1 MTRLFCIITASVAL
15 ATVAFAQT
23 PPANSPFVQPKKS
36 VPVAPPTADQPKD
49 IALTGVVSLGGD
61 SLVCITVIAEK
72 RSHWIK
78 VGESAAR
85 ISVLGYTPETGRV
98 SVKYNGQTLN
108 LELTKPT
115 YDAAS
120 ISRYSSTPSGPLPV
134 ASVALDVPLTNE
146 QKESEARHLVS
157 DLLEIGIIQRE
168 AYRRAERGL
177 PPEDAEEA
185 TP

>member
-1 MTRLFCIITASVAL
+1 MNRIFTTLIATATL
-15 ATVAFAQT
+15 GLNLPAQT
-23 PPANSPFVQPKKS
+23 PPKNSPFVKPSGASNIAK
-36 VPVAPPTADQPKD
+36 PTADTPED
-49 IALTGVVSLGGD
+49 LALSGIVSLGG
-61 SLVCITVIAEK
+61 STLVCITVVAEK

-85 ISVLGYTPETGRV
+85 INVLSHTPETGQV
-98 SVKYNGQTLN
+98 AIKYNGQTLN

-115 YDAAS
+115 FDSAS
-120 ISRYSSTPSGPLPV
+120 ISRYSPVSSGPLPV
-134 ASVALDVPLTNE
+134 AQVALDVPLTNK

-177 PPEDAEEA
+177 PPADAAEKK
-185 TP
+185 P